1 VLRAFCF
8 SKEASSDLLLIG
20 KSDCVSQK
28 EYVMSNQWL
37 EKAKDILANNLYMCL
52 ATVDGT
58 RPWVSPVYFSFD
70 ENLTFYFVS
79 EQTAD
84 HVRFLL
90 ANPEVALAVYDSRQ
104 PPYTGEG
111 VWVKGRAS
119 LVEAEALPAVLE
131 RYCNRPFPKTMGRIP
146 GGWSPQ
152 DFLEKTHLRWF
163 KVIPHQVYVRD
174 TGVFDRDRRREVPL
188 L

>member
-1 VLRAFCF
+1 VIFP
-8 SKEASSDLLLIG
+8 LIW
-20 KSDCVSQK
+20 KIDSVSQ
-28 EYVMSNQWL
+28 EECLMSNQWV
-37 EKAKDILANNLYMCL
+37 EKAKEILANNLYMCL

-58 RPWVSPVYFSFD
+58 QPWVSPVYFSFD

-104 PPYTGEG
+104 PPNTGEG

-131 RYCNRPFPKTMGRIP
+131 KYCNRPFPKTIEGT

-152 DFLEKTHLRWF
+152 DFLEKTHLRWL
-163 KVIPHQVYVRD
+163 KVIPQHVYIRD
-174 TGVFDRDRRREVPL
+174 AAVFDRDRRREVPL
-188 L
+188 P